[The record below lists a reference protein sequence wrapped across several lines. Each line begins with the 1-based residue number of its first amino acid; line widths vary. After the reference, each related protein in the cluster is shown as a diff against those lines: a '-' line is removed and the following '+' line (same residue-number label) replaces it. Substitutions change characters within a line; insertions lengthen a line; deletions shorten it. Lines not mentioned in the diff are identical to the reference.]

1 MRHLITSTT
10 QWIRNRPAAK
20 PLVMTLLIAGVVR
33 AIALWLPPYV
43 FPDSPGY
50 LDLGYCLWKLQFAGC
65 NGMRTPVYPLFL
77 VLAGENLYVV
87 RLLQH
92 LLGIAI
98 AAMLFAMVYRR
109 TRSTSF
115 ALVAGAL
122 YGVDLS
128 QLFLERSILS
138 ETLCTFLLTLSA
150 LVFQWIVLERKF
162 GRRQYAVLGTL
173 AGLTGLTRPMYAY
186 LAPLYLVLIPIEPS
200 RSLAVAREV
209 RAQRA
214 ARLTAFATPAGGLL
228 LGWCLFNWLN
238 IGYFGLSTEIG
249 FSLLNHSGAFIE
261 LAPDKYAAIRDPY
274 LKSRA
279 LQMAANGSHVNAIFR
294 VEEEIEKRTG
304 YNQLQLLRELT
315 KMSLELFAAH
325 PMLYAQG
332 VMRGWLGFWRPPL
345 FRGKPFLGGPLQNAL
360 DVPRPRA
367 GVLERS
373 FVAIGLREIRVLL
386 WVNLIFLAAAVW
398 IGTRFMARREPWGFD
413 LSAIAIVL
421 AASLGQAMVE
431 FGDASR
437 FSVPTAPL
445 VLYAVIVSSWRVL
458 RTSTPASESEPR
470 QA

>member
-1 MRHLITSTT
+1 MRHSIGSTAER
-10 QWIRNRPAAK
+10 IRNSPAAK
-20 PLVMTLLIAGVVR
+20 PLVATLLIAGVVR

-43 FPDSPGY
+43 FPDSGGY
-50 LDLGYCLWKLQFAGC
+50 LYLGYRFWKLRFAGYD
-65 NGMRTPVYPLFL
+65 GMRTPVYPLFL
-77 VLAGENLYVV
+77 LFAGGNLYVV
-87 RLLQH
+87 RFLQH

-138 ETLCTFLLTLSA
+138 ETVCTFLLTLSA
-150 LVFQWIVLERKF
+150 VVFQWIVLGRKF
-162 GRRQYAVLGTL
+162 GRREYAILGTL
-173 AGLTGLTRPMYAY
+173 TALTGLTRPIYSY
-186 LAPLYLVLIPIEPS
+186 LAPLYFVLIAIEPP
-200 RSLAVAREV
+200 RSLRALEARAERV
-209 RAQRA
+209 
-214 ARLTAFATPAGGLL
+214 ARLTSFAAPAGGLL

-279 LQMAANGSHVNAIFR
+279 LNIAATGSHVNAIFKA
-294 VEEEIEKRTG
+294 EDEILKRTG
-304 YNQLQLLRELT
+304 YSQLQLLRELT
-315 KMSLELFAAH
+315 RMSLELFAAH

-332 VMRGWLGFWRPPL
+332 VMRGWLGFWRPRL
-345 FRGKPFLGGPLQNAL
+345 FRGQPFLGGSLLSAFRG
-360 DVPRPRA
+360 PRSRG

-373 FVAIGLREIRVLL
+373 FAAIGVREIRALA
-386 WVNLIFLAAAVW
+386 WVNLIFLASTVW
-398 IGTRFMARREPWGFD
+398 IGARFMMRREPWGFD

-421 AASLGQAMVE
+421 AASLSQAMVE

-445 VLYAVIVSSWRVL
+445 VLYTVIVLSWRVL
-458 RTSTPASESEPR
+458 RTSTASESEHR

>member
-1 MRHLITSTT
+1 MRHLISSTAE
-10 QWIRNRPAAK
+10 WIRNSPAAK
-20 PLVMTLLIAGVVR
+20 PLVVTLLIAGVVR

-43 FPDSPGY
+43 FPDTGGY
-50 LDLGYCLWKLQFAGC
+50 LDLGYWLWKLQFAGC

-77 VLAGENLYVV
+77 VLAGGNLYVV
-87 RLLQH
+87 RFLQH

-150 LVFQWIVLERKF
+150 VVFQWIVLGRKF
-162 GRRQYAVLGTL
+162 GRREYATLGTL
-173 AGLTGLTRPMYAY
+173 TGLTGLTRPIYAY
-186 LAPLYLVLIPIEPS
+186 LAPLYFVLIAIEPS
-200 RSLAVAREV
+200 RSLEAREV
-209 RAQRA
+209 RAQRV
-214 ARLTAFATPAGGLL
+214 ARLTSFAAPAGGLL

-279 LQMAANGSHVNAIFR
+279 LAISAKGSHVNAIFR

-304 YNQLQLLRELT
+304 YDQLQLLRELT

-345 FRGKPFLGGPLQNAL
+345 FRGQPFLGGPLQNAFG
-360 DVPRPRA
+360 VPRPRG

-373 FVAIGLREIRVLL
+373 FAAIGFGEIRVLA
-386 WVNLIFLAAAVW
+386 WVNLIFLASAVW
-398 IGTRFMARREPWGFD
+398 IGARFVARREPWGFD

-421 AASLGQAMVE
+421 AASLSQAMVE

-445 VLYAVIVSSWRVL
+445 VLYTVIVSSWRVL
-458 RTSTPASESEPR
+458 RTSAPASESERR